1 MKTIDALITVN
12 VEGLDNSQWD
22 VHPYWG
28 DDCRY
33 REMDTVEY
41 AEYVLSAGDYAACAI
56 STYRRQPVKSAL
68 LAWREDK
75 DEKTPFMKI
84 EDPMVIVMTGDGAVV
99 EIYSLD

>member
-28 DDCRY
+28 EYCKYKD
-33 REMDTVEY
+33 MDSVEH
-41 AEYVLSAGDYAACAI
+41 AESILSAGSYAARAI
-56 STYRRQPVKSAL
+56 AIYRRGPVSSVL
-68 LAWREDK
+68 LAYREEA